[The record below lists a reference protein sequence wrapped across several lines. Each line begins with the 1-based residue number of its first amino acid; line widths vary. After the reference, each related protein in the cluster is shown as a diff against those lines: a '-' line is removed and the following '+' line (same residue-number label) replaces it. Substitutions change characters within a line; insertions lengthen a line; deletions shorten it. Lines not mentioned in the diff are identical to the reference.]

1 MSNFKQGQ
9 GRKNRNGF
17 PGGRGR
23 GRFRA
28 RLMEPIVLLAL
39 KKQPAHGYTL
49 LAELENFGLGGLD
62 PSMLYRLLRDM
73 ESRELV
79 ASTWEEKETQGPPRR
94 MYEITPTGLDEIEIW
109 RQHLEHQRDL
119 LQAVL
124 DSFEQTNEK

>member
-1 MSNFKQGQ
+1 MGNFGQGQ
-9 GRKNRNGF
+9 GRGNRNGI

-23 GRFRA
+23 GHFRA
-28 RLMEPIVLLAL
+28 RLIEPIVLLAL

-49 LAELENFGLGGLD
+49 LAELEPFGLAELD

-79 ASTWEEKETQGPPRR
+79 ASTWEEKDTQGPPRR
-94 MYEITPTGLDEIEIW
+94 MYEITPQGLDEIDVW
-109 RQHLEHQRDL
+109 RQHLLHQRGL

-124 DSFEQTNEK
+124 DSFDGTK

>member
-1 MSNFKQGQ
+1 MSNFGQGQ

-94 MYEITPTGLDEIEIW
+94 MYEITPVGLDEIEVW

-119 LQAVL
+119 LLAVL
-124 DSFEQTNEK
+124 DSFEKTNE